1 MRLTYLAPYRD
12 EDLVAELKVR
22 GYFCVP
28 TSRVRLF
35 SADQAIDLR
44 VVDRLRSNREA
55 EEKFN
60 LSKDHARR
68 MLANMLARSVQE
80 HLEFGERN
88 DPDGRLGVVEVYTA
102 AYFIPRKLHGEEIFD
117 GKVTP

>member
-1 MRLTYLAPYRD
+1 MGNNRIKHAINLSLAPYRD
-12 EDLVAELKVR
+12 EDLVAGTLKVR

-68 MLANMLARSVQE
+68 MLAKCWPPSKSTSNLAS
-80 HLEFGERN
+80 G
-88 DPDGRLGVVEVYTA
+88 T
-102 AYFIPRKLHGEEIFD
+102 IPMAGW
-117 GKVTP
+117 GS